1 MPTYMHKYALII
13 VKLLAAYLVA
23 GAIVVTF
30 IMRARFDGNAH
41 IPFSGF
47 PEFLVWS
54 PLAPALIVNEMSE
67 HPGQGVIS
75 LIVFCAV
82 LFTIAWLLLRRKQS
96 AAA

>member
-1 MPTYMHKYALII
+1 MRKYTLVI
-13 VKLLAAYLVA
+13 VKLLASYLVA

-67 HPGQGVIS
+67 HLGQGVIS
-75 LIVFCAV
+75 LIVFCTVFFA
-82 LFTIAWLLLRRKQS
+82 IAWLLLWRKQS

>member
-1 MPTYMHKYALII
+1 MPVI
-13 VKLLAAYLVA
+13 VKLLASYLVA

-67 HPGQGVIS
+67 HPGQGAIS
-75 LIVFCAV
+75 LLVFCTVFFA
-82 LFTIAWLLLRRKQS
+82 IAWLFLRRKQS

>member
-1 MPTYMHKYALII
+1 MRKYMPVI
-13 VKLLAAYLVA
+13 VKLLASYLVA

-41 IPFSGF
+41 IPFSSF

-67 HPGQGVIS
+67 HPGQGAIS
-75 LIVFCAV
+75 LLVFCTVFFA
-82 LFTIAWLLLRRKQS
+82 IAWLLLRRKQS
-96 AAA
+96 TAA

>member
-30 IMRARFDGNAH
+30 IMRSRLDGNAH

-47 PEFLVWS
+47 PEFLIWS
-54 PLAPALIVNEMSE
+54 PLAPALIVSEMSE
-67 HPGQGVIS
+67 HPGQGAIS
-75 LIVFCAV
+75 LLV
-82 LFTIAWLLLRRKQS
+82 LCTAFFVIAWLLLRRKRS

>member
-30 IMRARFDGNAH
+30 IMRARFEGNAH

-67 HPGQGVIS
+67 HPGQGAIS
-75 LIVFCAV
+75 LLVLCTVFFV
-82 LFTIAWLLLRRKQS
+82 VAWLLLRRKRS
-96 AAA
+96 IAA

>member
-30 IMRARFDGNAH
+30 IMRARFEGNAH

-47 PEFLVWS
+47 PEFLIWS

-67 HPGQGVIS
+67 HPGQGAVS
-75 LIVFCAV
+75 LLVLCTVFFV
-82 LFTIAWLLLRRKQS
+82 VAWLLLRRKRS
-96 AAA
+96 IAA

>member
-1 MPTYMHKYALII
+1 MHKYALII

-30 IMRARFDGNAH
+30 IMRSRLDGNAH

-47 PEFLVWS
+47 PELLVWS

>member
-1 MPTYMHKYALII
+1 MRKYMLVII
-13 VKLLAAYLVA
+13 KLLLAYLVA
-23 GAIVVTF
+23 GAVAVTYV
-30 IMRARFDGNAH
+30 MHARLDGNAH

-47 PEFLVWS
+47 PDFLVWS

-67 HPGQGVIS
+67 HPGQGAIS
-75 LIVFCAV
+75 LLVFCIV

>member
-1 MPTYMHKYALII
+1 MHKYALII

-30 IMRARFDGNAH
+30 IMRARFEGNAH

-67 HPGQGVIS
+67 HPGQGAIS
-75 LIVFCAV
+75 LIVFCTV
-82 LFTIAWLLLRRKQS
+82 FFTIAWFLLRRKQS
-96 AAA
+96 AAT

>member
-1 MPTYMHKYALII
+1 MHKYALII

-30 IMRARFDGNAH
+30 IMRARFEGNAH

-47 PEFLVWS
+47 PEFLIWS

-67 HPGQGVIS
+67 HPGQGAVS
-75 LIVFCAV
+75 LLVLCTVFFV
-82 LFTIAWLLLRRKQS
+82 VAWLLLRRKRS
-96 AAA
+96 IAA